1 MSTPQKLAVGAAIAD
16 GAAASAPPV
25 FRVRS
30 PAINRDATMKRLI
43 SGLSAILL
51 VPAGLYLILVN
62 LALGLPATQT
72 YLNAIQPQRF
82 AVG

>member
-1 MSTPQKLAVGAAIAD
+1 
-16 GAAASAPPV
+16 
-25 FRVRS
+25 
-30 PAINRDATMKRLI
+30 MKRLI